1 MTGTISNSIPTVDQS
16 YMYAYGTI
24 ASANIKTLNS
34 IPVQLVAAPGAN
46 LMLIPFKITLR
57 NTQGVNAYTGGGVLQ
72 LKYPSFTFAN
82 LTFNMTSTINPTIY
96 YAYPVIST
104 PQVDTNI
111 VNQALYLSCASGDYA
126 AGDADLQWDLT
137 YSIFSTLT

>member
-1 MTGTISNSIPTVDQS
+1 MTGTISNNTPTVDQS

-24 ASANIKTLNS
+24 SGASVKTLNS
-34 IPVQLVAAPGAN
+34 NPVLLIDAPGAN

-57 NTQGVNAYTGGGVLQ
+57 NTQGVNAYTGGGALQ

-82 LTFNMTSTINPTIY
+82 LVFNMTTTINPTIY

-104 PQVDTNI
+104 PQADTNI
-111 VNQALYLSCASGDYA
+111 VNQALYLSAAGDYA